1 MNLYKS
7 INVVLFFILCGIT
20 SVAGADVVIY
30 TEGSQHKLYLSG
42 GTTLTVRFS
51 NGLPAHIASDG
62 WDANANAD
70 GNQVVVVNKLA
81 TYWVKP
87 AYGSGRIRVTV
98 PIQFYLTSW
107 DVKALEKELERL
119 GVKVKPKPLS
129 KPGPKPG
136 PVISG

>member
-1 MNLYKS
+1 MNLFKS
-7 INVVLFFILCGIT
+7 INVVLFFILYCIT
-20 SVAGADVVIY
+20 SVASADVVIY
-30 TEGSQHKLYLSG
+30 SEGSQHKLYLSG
-42 GTTLTVRFS
+42 GTAVTVRYS
-51 NGLPAHIASDG
+51 SGLSARSAPDG
-62 WDANANAD
+62 RSAKINND
-70 GNQVVVVNKLA
+70 GDQVIVVNKLA

-98 PIQFYLTSW
+98 PIKFYLTSW